1 MGKEGSDL
9 KRSLTAIG
17 HEYYISISSIDCL
30 VDLIG
35 YVVHSLHRVLIL
47 NIIFRTHNLIF
58 LDRLI
63 IDHVLLSNVRN
74 KDYILHSFHITW
86 NFGFVMMFTI
96 SLHGNCCKLMMRN
109 IVNVTGLAEAAAAL
123 QREANLPRSITPPN
137 VLPAQPCVFSSP
149 HLASPRIVSF
159 TLH

>member
-9 KRSLTAIG
+9 KRSLSAIG
-17 HEYYISISSIDCL
+17 HECDSSIDCL
-30 VDLIG
+30 IDLTG

-47 NIIFRTHNLIF
+47 SIIFGTHNLISF
-58 LDRLI
+58 DRLKI
-63 IDHVLLSNVRN
+63 
-74 KDYILHSFHITW
+74 
-86 NFGFVMMFTI
+86 G
-96 SLHGNCCKLMMRN
+96 KLN

>member
-1 MGKEGSDL
+1 MEGSDL
-9 KRSLTAIG
+9 KRSLSAIG
-17 HEYYISISSIDCL
+17 PECDSSIDCL
-30 VDLIG
+30 VDLTG

-47 NIIFRTHNLIF
+47 NIFFGTNNLISF
-58 LDRLI
+58 DRL
-63 IDHVLLSNVRN
+63 
-74 KDYILHSFHITW
+74 K
-86 NFGFVMMFTI
+86 FGKLTI
-96 SLHGNCCKLMMRN
+96 RN
-109 IVNVTGLAEAAAAL
+109 IINVTGLAEAAAAL